1 MKKPCL
7 LVGRHHTGMLLGTPQ
22 KRKKFL
28 FTEVIEIGGRTLQT
42 IKNTNILKKI
52 VDTNNGK
59 IMITFLHLLIH
70 LKQLF
75 MRSKFQLA
83 ILLGISVLFLSAC
96 SAPTEKTASV
106 DTDKLKPEI
115 QAMED
120 AFAAAEKAKDA
131 DKVAAYYSEDAVSYN
146 RNEEPI
152 LGKAAIKE
160 RIANRL
166 AKDTTGNYN
175 VYKVVDLFAEGN
187 MAVEIGSWS
196 VLNPS
201 GVEVDK
207 GHYMSY
213 FQKRDGK
220 WVCVRDMNV
229 TSNPAKP
236 M

>member
-1 MKKPCL
+1 
-7 LVGRHHTGMLLGTPQ
+7 
-22 KRKKFL
+22 
-28 FTEVIEIGGRTLQT
+28 
-42 IKNTNILKKI
+42 
-52 VDTNNGK
+52 
-59 IMITFLHLLIH
+59 
-70 LKQLF
+70 

-83 ILLGISVLFLSAC
+83 ILSGIFALIFSAC
-96 SAPTEKTASV
+96 NTSADKTVSV
-106 DTDKLKPEI
+106 DLDKLKPEI

-120 AFAAAEKAKDA
+120 AYAAAEKAKDA
-131 DKVAAYYSEDAVSYN
+131 DKVVAYYSDDAVSYN
-146 RNEEPI
+146 RNEEP
-152 LGKAAIKE
+152 LSGKEAIKKRAAE
-160 RIANRL
+160 RL
-166 AKDTTGNYN
+166 AKDTSGNYN

-187 MAVEIGSWS
+187 MAVEIGSWT

-201 GVEVDK
+201 GGEVDK